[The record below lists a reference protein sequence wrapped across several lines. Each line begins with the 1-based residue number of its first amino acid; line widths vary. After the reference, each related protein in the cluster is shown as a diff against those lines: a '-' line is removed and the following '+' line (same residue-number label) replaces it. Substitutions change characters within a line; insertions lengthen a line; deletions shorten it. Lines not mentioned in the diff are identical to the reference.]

1 VSEARWSPAW
11 VRRAAFAAVLIVA
24 AVTPGPASGSFSSSC
39 SGRRCESA
47 GAVQWARLLPGSWL
61 ARPGVDGTV
70 PAGGQAYAA
79 INDQVAAVGTGLT
92 VIAYQADDGQPLWT
106 SALAGFPPGSA
117 IVAIRVWPGAVTAGV
132 DVPDPAGGRS
142 REEVVLAAGTG
153 RQLHVYPAA
162 SFGGAVAAGPGRTV
176 IVGARAV
183 TSYDRSGRVRWS
195 TPTGQAAQAWQLDGG
210 SIYVTVAKGGY
221 LSTAPVTALR
231 KISLRTGAEHLI
243 RPRRGAFAG
252 SLSLAFDDVVLFI
265 SAGGLTAYSG
275 KTGRK
280 LWKRPGALAEGVDPP
295 SARIYLA
302 SGNVLLGVS
311 PHTGQTE
318 ATVAGVTAAGSSGL
332 YGVQAS
338 TMFGLDHGAQ
348 GQAWGYDVATQ
359 RVIWASGSL
368 PWPHYF
374 VDLSGIGGSTSPGLD
389 VVLLAICNQL
399 GPAPASGTG
408 QPCTRPELVAVS
420 R

>member
-1 VSEARWSPAW
+1 VSKARWSPAW
-11 VRRAAFAAVLIVA
+11 VRRAAFAAVLVVA

-39 SGRRCESA
+39 GGHPCESA
-47 GAVQWARLLPGSWL
+47 GTVQWARLLPGSWV

-70 PAGGQAYAA
+70 PSGGPAYAA
-79 INDQVAAVGTGLT
+79 ISGQLAAIGTGLT
-92 VIAYQADDGQPLWT
+92 LTAYRALDGQPQWT
-106 SALAGFPPGSA
+106 AALAGFPPGSA
-117 IVAIRVWPGAVTAGV
+117 IVAVRVWPGAVTAGV
-132 DVPDPAGGRS
+132 DVPDAAGGRS

-162 SFGGAVAAGPGRTV
+162 PFGGAVAAGPGRTV

-195 TPTGQAAQAWQLDGG
+195 TPTGPAAQAWQVDGG

-221 LSTAPVTALR
+221 LGAAPVTALR
-231 KISLRTGAEHLI
+231 KISLRTGAGQLI

-252 SLSLAFDDVVLFI
+252 SLSLAFDDVVLFTN
-265 SAGGLTAYSG
+265 AGGLTAYSG
-275 KTGRK
+275 KNGRK
-280 LWKRPGALAEGVDPP
+280 LWERPGALAEGVDTPG
-295 SARIYLA
+295 ARIYLA
-302 SGNVLLGVS
+302 AGNALLGVS
-311 PHTGQTE
+311 PHSGQTE
-318 ATVAGVTAAGSSGL
+318 ATVAGAAAAASSGL

-359 RVIWASGSL
+359 RVIWTSQPL

-374 VDLSGIGGSTSPGLD
+374 VDLSGIGGSTTPGLD

-408 QPCTRPELVAVS
+408 QPCARPELVAVS